1 MVNNVSY
8 FFKSRKKK
16 INIIYSNLKSKLI
29 RKNNINKNKNII
41 DLKNKD
47 ITQHAT
53 EIETSLIL
61 TSRDVYLHN
70 IYGLGDSVFN
80 MILFKLIKEY
90 IIDNNIQIYYY
101 TKKEHIYQLNQFNDN
116 NNVKIFSLDIKPEKS
131 LELWINNKYFNYTHI
146 DVCNNNSKKR
156 INYNKYYL
164 NFFNIVLR
172 KLKFNTSISSI
183 LYSDNDLLTRIDT
196 IPPEY
201 KNFDIL
207 IINSQPFS
215 GQYKYKKYI
224 WDKYIK
230 IINSKFKIV
239 TTTKVNG
246 VLCTF
251 DKRLSIKDIASLS
264 TKAKVII
271 SINSGVLPGLLNTE
285 TVNRVKQVYVFDD
298 NSSYSYLNFK
308 NKNCITEIGFN
319 ELKYYIN
326 LT

>member
-53 EIETSLIL
+53 EIETSLNL

-116 NNVKIFSLDIKPEKS
+116 KNVKIFSLDIKPEKS

-183 LYSDNDLLTRIDT
+183 LYSDNDLLTRVDT

>member
-53 EIETSLIL
+53 EIETSLNL

-183 LYSDNDLLTRIDT
+183 LYSDNDLLTRVDT

-264 TKAKVII
+264 TKAKVI
-271 SINSGVLPGLLNTE
+271 LPFFFFVVVVNTH
-285 TVNRVKQVYVFDD
+285 TQANH
-298 NSSYSYLNFK
+298 
-308 NKNCITEIGFN
+308 G
-319 ELKYYIN
+319 
-326 LT
+326 